1 MTNLI
6 SWLKSNKLTVVL
18 IIAVG
23 YLIWK
28 QNYSGPVYPLLMSS
42 RQGAVQE
49 MTVSNAL
56 PKTGGGFIPP
66 VYNDV
71 APTDSS
77 NRMVIKESTMSL
89 VVKDVADS
97 IKNIQAIA
105 EKSGGYLINSHLS
118 KPQESGSG
126 SISVRVP
133 ETKLTDTL
141 IEFRQAGL
149 RVVDEYISGNDV
161 TDQYVD
167 LEARL
172 LTLNKTKAKF
182 EQILDQAVQVQDLLN
197 VQREL
202 VNLQQQI
209 DSVKGQQQYLSQSA
223 KLSKVTV
230 YLSTDEFSLPY
241 SPADPWRPDVIFK
254 LAVRSLV
261 SNLRNLGSALI
272 WITVYSPVWIPVSLI
287 VWFLTKRSKVKI

>member
-1 MTNLI
+1 MIGLI
-6 SWLKSNKLTVVL
+6 NWLKSNKLTVVL

-42 RQGAVQE
+42 RQGVNQE
-49 MTVSNAL
+49 MAVSNAL
-56 PKTGGGFIPP
+56 PKAGGGFIQP
-66 VYNDV
+66 VTNDI

-77 NRMVIKESTMSL
+77 DRMVIKESTMSL
-89 VVKDVADS
+89 MVKDIADS

-133 ETKLTDTL
+133 ESKLTDTL
-141 IEFRQAGL
+141 IELRQAGL

-223 KLSKVTV
+223 KLSKITV

-254 LAVRSLV
+254 LALRSLV
-261 SNLRNLGSALI
+261 MNLRNLGSALI
-272 WITVYSPVWIPVSLI
+272 WVAVYSPVWIPILGVAWYL
-287 VWFLTKRSKVKI
+287 KRKSKI

>member
-49 MTVSNAL
+49 MAVSNAL

-133 ETKLTDTL
+133 EAKLTDTL
-141 IEFRQAGL
+141 AEFRKAGL

-172 LTLNKTKAKF
+172 TTLNKTKAKF

-241 SPADPWRPDVIFK
+241 SPADPWRPNVVFK

-261 SNLRNLGSALI
+261 VNLRTIGSALI
-272 WITVYSPVWIPVSLI
+272 WIGVYSPVWIPVLI
-287 VWFLTKRSKVKI
+287 VVWLFSRRKKS

>member
-1 MTNLI
+1 MGNI
-6 SWLKSNKLTVVL
+6 INWLKSNKLTVIL
-18 IIAVG
+18 IITIG
-23 YLIWK
+23 YLLWK

-49 MTVSNAL
+49 MAVSNAL
-56 PKTGGGFIPP
+56 PKAGGGGFIPP
-66 VYNDV
+66 VGNDFV
-71 APTDSS
+71 PTDSS
-77 NRMVIKESTMSL
+77 DRMVIKESTISL
-89 VVKDVADS
+89 MVKDVAGS
-97 IKNIQAIA
+97 IKNIQTLA
-105 EKSGGYLINSHLS
+105 ERSGGYLINSHLS

-133 ETKLTDTL
+133 ESKLTDTL
-141 IEFRQAGL
+141 AEFRKAGL

-172 LTLNKTKAKF
+172 ATLNKTKAKF

-209 DSVKGQQQYLSQSA
+209 DSIKGQQQYLAQSA

-241 SPADPWRPDVIFK
+241 SPADPWRPNVVFK

-261 SNLRNLGSALI
+261 MNLRNIGSALI
-272 WITVYSPVWIPVSLI
+272 WTGVYSPVWAPILLI
-287 VWFLTKRSKVKI
+287 ILLLRRKKIL

>member
-1 MTNLI
+1 MMTNI
-6 SWLKSNKLTVVL
+6 FSWLKSNKLTVLL

-23 YLIWK
+23 YLFLQ
-28 QNYSGPVYPLLMSS
+28 QNSGPITPLMSS
-42 RQGAVQE
+42 TRSANLDMAVGG
-49 MTVSNAL
+49 AL
-56 PKTGGGFIPP
+56 PKTGGGGFIPP
-66 VYNDV
+66 VGNDI
-71 APTDSS
+71 APTDSVD
-77 NRMVIKESTMSL
+77 RMVIKESTMSL
-89 VVKDVADS
+89 MVKDVAES
-97 IKNIQAIA
+97 IKTIQIAA

-133 ETKLTDTL
+133 ESKLADTL
-141 IEFRQAGL
+141 AEFRKAGL
-149 RVVDEYISGNDV
+149 RVVDEYIAGIDV

-172 LTLNKTKAKF
+172 ATLNKTKAKF
-182 EQILDQAVQVQDLLN
+182 EQILEQAVQVQDLLN

-209 DSVKGQQQYLSQSA
+209 DSIKGQQQYLSQSA

-241 SPADPWRPDVIFK
+241 SPADPWRPNVVFK

-261 SNLRNLGSALI
+261 GTLRGAGTAVIWLGVYAVVWMPILAVI
-272 WITVYSPVWIPVSLI
+272 WVI
-287 VWFLTKRSKVKI
+287 KRKTSKS

>member
-1 MTNLI
+1 MTKII
-6 SWLKSNKLTVVL
+6 SWLKSNKLTVIL

-23 YLIWK
+23 YLLLQ
-28 QNYSGPVYPLLMSS
+28 QNSGPVTPLMSS
-42 RQGAVQE
+42 TRSANLDMAVGS
-49 MTVSNAL
+49 VL
-56 PKTGGGFIPP
+56 PKTGGGGFMPT
-66 VYNDV
+66 NEV

-77 NRMVIKESTMSL
+77 DRMVIKESTMSL
-89 VVKDVADS
+89 MVKDVAES
-97 IKNIQAIA
+97 IKTIQATA
-105 EKSGGYLINSHLS
+105 EKSGGFLIDSHLA

-133 ETKLTDTL
+133 EAKLADTL
-141 IEFRQAGL
+141 AEFRKAGL

-172 LTLNKTKAKF
+172 TTLNKTKVKF
-182 EQILDQAVQVQDLLN
+182 EQILEQAVQVQDLLN

-209 DSVKGQQQYLSQSA
+209 DAVKGQQQYLAQSA
-223 KLSKVTV
+223 KLSKVTI

-241 SPADPWRPDVIFK
+241 SPADPWRPNVVFK

-261 SNLRNLGSALI
+261 MNLRNTGSALI
-272 WITVYSPVWIPVSLI
+272 WIAVYSPVWVPVLLI
-287 VWFLTKRSKVKI
+287 ILLLRRKKIL

>member
-1 MTNLI
+1 MTNLF

-23 YLIWK
+23 YLLLQ
-28 QNYSGPVYPLLMSS
+28 QNSGPVTLLMPSTRS
-42 RQGAVQE
+42 ASLDMAVGG
-49 MTVSNAL
+49 TL
-56 PKTGGGFIPP
+56 PKAGGGGFMPP
-66 VYNDV
+66 VNNEV

-77 NRMVIKESTMSL
+77 DRMVIKESTMSL
-89 VVKDVADS
+89 MVKDVAES
-97 IKNIQAIA
+97 IKTIQTVA

-133 ETKLTDTL
+133 EAKLTDTL
-141 IEFRQAGL
+141 AEFRKAGL

-172 LTLNKTKAKF
+172 TTLNKTKAKF

-241 SPADPWRPDVIFK
+241 SPADPWRPNVVFK

-261 SNLRNLGSALI
+261 VNLRTIGSALI
-272 WITVYSPVWIPVSLI
+272 WIGVYSPVWIPVLI
-287 VWFLTKRSKVKI
+287 VVWLFSRRKKS

>member
-1 MTNLI
+1 MGNI
-6 SWLKSNKLTVVL
+6 INWLKSNKLTVIL

-23 YLIWK
+23 YLLWK
-28 QNYSGPVYPLLMSS
+28 QNYYGPVFPSLMSS
-42 RQGAVQE
+42 RQSGVSQE
-49 MTVSNAL
+49 MALGAPL
-56 PKTGGGFIPP
+56 PKTGGGGFIPP
-66 VYNDV
+66 VSNDF

-77 NRMVIKESTMSL
+77 DRMVIKESTMSL
-89 VVKDVADS
+89 MVKDVAES
-97 IKNIQAIA
+97 IKTIQTTA

-133 ETKLTDTL
+133 ETKLADAL
-141 IEFRQAGL
+141 AEFRKAGL
-149 RVVDEYISGNDV
+149 RVVDEYIAGIDV

-172 LTLNKTKAKF
+172 ATLNKTKAKF

-209 DSVKGQQQYLSQSA
+209 DSIKGQQQYLSQSA

-241 SPADPWRPDVIFK
+241 SPADPWRPNVVFK
-254 LAVRSLV
+254 LAIRSLV
-261 SNLRNLGSALI
+261 TNLRNIGSALI
-272 WITVYSPVWIPVSLI
+272 WTGVYSPVWIPILI
-287 VWFLTKRSKVKI
+287 VVWIAKKKNLF

>member
-1 MTNLI
+1 M

-23 YLIWK
+23 YLLLQ
-28 QNYSGPVYPLLMSS
+28 QNSGPITPLMSS
-42 RQGAVQE
+42 TRNANLEMAVGG
-49 MTVSNAL
+49 AL
-56 PKTGGGFIPP
+56 PKAGGGGFIPP
-66 VYNDV
+66 VDNNI

-77 NRMVIKESTMSL
+77 DRMVIKESTMSL
-89 VVKDVADS
+89 MVKDVAES
-97 IKNIQAIA
+97 IKTIQAAA
-105 EKSGGYLINSHLS
+105 EKSGGYLINSHLA

-133 ETKLTDTL
+133 EAKLADTL
-141 IEFRQAGL
+141 VEFRQAGL
-149 RVVDEYISGNDV
+149 RVVDEYISGQDV

-172 LTLNKTKAKF
+172 ATLNKTKVKF

-209 DSVKGQQQYLSQSA
+209 DSIKGQQQYLAQSA
-223 KLSKVTV
+223 KLSRITV

-241 SPADPWRPDVIFK
+241 SPADPWRPNVVFK

-261 SNLRNLGSALI
+261 SNLRSIGSALI
-272 WITVYSPVWIPVSLI
+272 WTGVYSPVWIPISL
-287 VWFLTKRSKVKI
+287 VAWFLTKRNKAKV

>member
-1 MTNLI
+1 
-6 SWLKSNKLTVVL
+6 
-18 IIAVG
+18 
-23 YLIWK
+23 
-28 QNYSGPVYPLLMSS
+28 MSS
-42 RQGAVQE
+42 RQGISQE
-49 MTVSNAL
+49 MAIGGAL
-56 PKTGGGFIPP
+56 PKYGGGFIPP
-66 VYNDV
+66 VDNI
-71 APTDSS
+71 APTDTTD
-77 NRMVIKESTMSL
+77 RMVIKESTMSL
-89 VVKDVADS
+89 MVKDVTEA
-97 IKNIQAIA
+97 IKTIQAIA

-133 ETKLTDTL
+133 EVKLTDTL
-141 IEFRQAGL
+141 AELRKSGL

>member
-1 MTNLI
+1 MGTI
-6 SWLKSNKLTVVL
+6 ITWLKSNKLTVVL

-42 RQGAVQE
+42 SQGSVRE
-49 MTVSNAL
+49 MAVSNAL
-56 PKTGGGFIPP
+56 PKAGGGFIPP
-66 VYNDV
+66 ISNEV

-77 NRMVIKESTMSL
+77 DRMVIKESTMSL
-89 VVKDVADS
+89 MVKDVAES

-141 IEFRQAGL
+141 IEFHQAGL

-167 LEARL
+167 LEARIT
-172 LTLNKTKAKF
+172 TLNKTKAKF

-223 KLSKVTV
+223 KLSKITV

-241 SPADPWRPDVIFK
+241 SPADPWRPNVVFK

-261 SNLRNLGSALI
+261 MNLRNIGSALI
-272 WITVYSPVWIPVSLI
+272 WIGVYSPVWVPVLLI
-287 VWFLTKRSKVKI
+287 VLFLRKKKILP

>member
-6 SWLKSNKLTVVL
+6 SWFKSNKLTVIL

-23 YLIWK
+23 YLLWR
-28 QNYSGPVYPLLMSS
+28 QNSGPITPLLMSS
-42 RQGAVQE
+42 RQGISQE
-49 MTVSNAL
+49 MAIGGGL
-56 PKTGGGFIPP
+56 PKYGGGFIPS
-66 VYNDV
+66 VSD
-71 APTDSS
+71 ASPTD
-77 NRMVIKESTMSL
+77 NADRMVIKESNMSL
-89 VVKDVADS
+89 VVKDVVES
-97 IKNIQAIA
+97 IKIIQTAA
-105 EKSGGYLINSHLS
+105 EKSGGFLINSHLS
-118 KPQESGSG
+118 KPQEAGSG

-209 DSVKGQQQYLSQSA
+209 DSIKGQQQYLSQSA
-223 KLSKVTV
+223 KLSKITV

-241 SPADPWRPDVIFK
+241 SPADPWRPNVVFK

-261 SNLRNLGSALI
+261 SNLRNIGSALI
-272 WITVYSPVWIPVSLI
+272 WILVYSPIWIPVLI
-287 VWFLTKRSKVKI
+287 LVWLFSRRKKS

>member
-1 MTNLI
+1 MTKLV
-6 SWLKSNKLTVVL
+6 SWLKSNKLTVILV
-18 IIAVG
+18 IAVG
-23 YLIWK
+23 YLLWK
-28 QNYSGPVYPLLMSS
+28 QNYYGPVFPSLMSS
-42 RQGAVQE
+42 RQGGVAQE
-49 MTVSNAL
+49 MAVSTAM
-56 PKTGGGFIPP
+56 PKAGGGFIPP
-66 VYNDV
+66 GGNDIT
-71 APTDSS
+71 PTDSVD
-77 NRMVIKESTMSL
+77 RMVIKESTLSL
-89 VVKDVADS
+89 MVKDVAES
-97 IKNIQAIA
+97 IKTIQIAA

-133 ETKLTDTL
+133 EAKLADAL
-141 IEFRQAGL
+141 AEFRKAGL
-149 RVVDEYISGNDV
+149 RVVDEYISGTDV

-172 LTLNKTKAKF
+172 ATLNKTKAKF
-182 EQILDQAVQVQDLLN
+182 EQILEQAVQVQDLLN

-209 DSVKGQQQYLSQSA
+209 DSIKGQQQYLSQSA

-241 SPADPWRPDVIFK
+241 SPADPWRPNVVFK

-261 SNLRNLGSALI
+261 TNLRNIGSALI
-272 WITVYSPVWIPVSLI
+272 WIGVYSPIWIPIILL
-287 VWFLTKRSKVKI
+287 VWYLSRRQRI

>member
-1 MTNLI
+1 MRNWI
-6 SWLKSNKLTVVL
+6 R
-18 IIAVG
+18 

-28 QNYSGPVYPLLMSS
+28 QNYSGPVYPLSMSS

-49 MTVSNAL
+49 MAVSNAL
-56 PKTGGGFIPP
+56 PKAGGGFIPP
-66 VYNDV
+66 VNNGI

-77 NRMVIKESTMSL
+77 DRMVIKESTLSL
-89 VVKDVADS
+89 MVKDVAES
-97 IKNIQAIA
+97 IKTIQTAT

-133 ETKLTDTL
+133 ESKLTGAL
-141 IEFRQAGL
+141 AEFRKAGL
-149 RVVDEYISGNDV
+149 RVIDEYISGNDV

-172 LTLNKTKAKF
+172 ATLNKTKTKF
-182 EQILDQAVQVQDLLN
+182 EQILEQTVQVQDLLN

-209 DSVKGQQQYLSQSA
+209 DSIKGQQQYLAQSA

-241 SPADPWRPDVIFK
+241 SPADPWRPNVVFK

-261 SNLRNLGSALI
+261 SALRGIGTAAI
-272 WITVYSPVWIPVSLI
+272 WIGVYSPIWAPILFSVWLI
-287 VWFLTKRSKVKI
+287 NKKKRIL

>member
-1 MTNLI
+1 M
-6 SWLKSNKLTVVL
+6 
-18 IIAVG
+18 A
-23 YLIWK
+23 
-28 QNYSGPVYPLLMSS
+28 
-42 RQGAVQE
+42 
-49 MTVSNAL
+49 VSNAL
-56 PKTGGGFIPP
+56 PKAGGGGFIPP
-66 VYNDV
+66 VGNDFV
-71 APTDSS
+71 PTDSS
-77 NRMVIKESTMSL
+77 DRMVIKESTISL
-89 VVKDVADS
+89 MVKDVAGS
-97 IKNIQAIA
+97 IKNIQTLA
-105 EKSGGYLINSHLS
+105 ERSGGYLINSHLS

-133 ETKLTDTL
+133 ESKLTDTL
-141 IEFRQAGL
+141 AEFRKAGL

-172 LTLNKTKAKF
+172 ATLNKTKAKF

-209 DSVKGQQQYLSQSA
+209 DSIKGQQQYLAQSA

-241 SPADPWRPDVIFK
+241 SPADPWRPNVVFK

-261 SNLRNLGSALI
+261 MNLRNIGSALI
-272 WITVYSPVWIPVSLI
+272 WTGVYSPVWAPILLI
-287 VWFLTKRSKVKI
+287 ILLLRRKKIL